1 MIDKI
6 QKIEIVNVGALRR
19 VTDFFIWVFIGW
31 VILGVLN
38 MREPSTDPR
47 VEEYCK
53 KAIDSELCKQL

>member
-1 MIDKI
+1 MTDKI

-19 VTDFFIWVFIGW
+19 ISDFFLWIFIGW

-38 MREPSTDPR
+38 MRNPSTDTR
-47 VEEYCK
+47 VEEYCR